1 MSSDTDGL
9 DTDARIKFPR
19 VWSCFTTLI
28 VAALGILVSS
38 MTSTLY
44 ELDTYVRTISL
55 LSTEGPRTASR
66 PRQGRTTRN
75 GEARSF

>member
-1 MSSDTDGL
+1 MQLEKMSYDTNGL

-38 MTSTLY
+38 MTSTLFGI
-44 ELDTYVRTISL
+44 DTYVRKSIL
-55 LSTEGPRTASR
+55 LKY
-66 PRQGRTTRN
+66 
-75 GEARSF
+75 